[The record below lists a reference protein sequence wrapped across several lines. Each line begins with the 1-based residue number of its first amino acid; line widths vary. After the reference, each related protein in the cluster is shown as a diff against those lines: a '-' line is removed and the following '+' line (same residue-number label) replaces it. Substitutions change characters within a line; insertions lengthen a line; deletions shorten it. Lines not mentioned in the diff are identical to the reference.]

1 MTSAGETGVP
11 GRLRGRGLHGASGPI
26 CSQWQL
32 RGVGEGPGQFCP
44 GVLGSGRR
52 SGLGAW
58 GAAAGL
64 AWGPGRGMGQGVLE
78 ERFSQGSGRPNPKGL
93 LEGLAAPRPRAG
105 TQCLHPAER
114 PGWKFMVMGE
124 DLSPR
129 IG

>member
-1 MTSAGETGVP
+1 MGLRAPSVPSGSSVGWAKDLVSSA
-11 GRLRGRGLHGASGPI
+11 
-26 CSQWQL
+26 
-32 RGVGEGPGQFCP
+32 
-44 GVLGSGRR
+44 LGS
-52 SGLGAW
+52 W
-58 GAAAGL
+58 GVAAGL